1 MYYGSWPN
9 KLEWNLKLFL
19 SVAYHKFTFLQWKW
33 FFFSIYSFFFKSC
46 SLGLGL
52 STKVITPPGSIITTC
67 QHQNTSCQPTSGEGN
82 EESRRH
88 SKKRGEC
95 TLFERTSH
103 YEAVREEEVVHNTSL
118 VTEVSSISSRR
129 SARFTMTTVVLIV
142 DLSLAYCYRLNQKK
156 QRQQAWGKQ
165 N

>member
-1 MYYGSWPN
+1 MQVIPFIY
-9 KLEWNLKLFL
+9 LFL
-19 SVAYHKFTFLQWKW
+19 ISFL
-33 FFFSIYSFFFKSC
+33 SC
-46 SLGLGL
+46 SSGLGL

-88 SKKRGEC
+88 SKNHGEC
-95 TLFERTSH
+95 ALFKRTSH

-118 VTEVSSISSRR
+118 VEVSSISSRR
-129 SARFTMTTVVLIV
+129 SARVTMTTVVLIV

-156 QRQQAWGKQ
+156 QRQQA
-165 N
+165 

>member
-1 MYYGSWPN
+1 MQVIPFIY
-9 KLEWNLKLFL
+9 LFL
-19 SVAYHKFTFLQWKW
+19 ISFL
-33 FFFSIYSFFFKSC
+33 SC
-46 SLGLGL
+46 SSGLGL

-82 EESRRH
+82 EENRRH
-88 SKKRGEC
+88 SKNHGEC
-95 TLFERTSH
+95 ALFERTRH
-103 YEAVREEEVVHNTSL
+103 HEAVREEEVVHNTSL

-156 QRQQAWGKQ
+156 QRQQA
-165 N
+165 

>member
-1 MYYGSWPN
+1 MQVIPFIY
-9 KLEWNLKLFL
+9 LFL
-19 SVAYHKFTFLQWKW
+19 ISFL
-33 FFFSIYSFFFKSC
+33 SC
-46 SLGLGL
+46 SSGLGL

-88 SKKRGEC
+88 SKNHGEC
-95 TLFERTSH
+95 ALFKRTSH

-129 SARFTMTTVVLIV
+129 SARFTMLIVLIV
-142 DLSLAYCYRLNQKK
+142 DLSLASCYRLNQKK
-156 QRQQAWGKQ
+156 QRQQA
-165 N
+165 